1 MAAIVAG
8 CGKALIRAGW
18 GSLEQTGA
26 ENGLFALY
34 IETAFQ
40 AVFTRDRLSSHSS
53 MRLRHKTS
61 CGSSPRPPHNRDNPL
76 ST

>member
-34 IETAFQ
+34 IGTAFQ
-40 AVFTRDRLSSHSS
+40 AVFTPEERSLVA
-53 MRLRHKTS
+53 
-61 CGSSPRPPHNRDNPL
+61 GPL
-76 ST
+76 QLNAR